1 MSAKLGIFVLFYCG
15 GLLICPEIW
24 FITRRVSSLRFD
36 SGWLD
41 FSLFGSSSRIYVRYF
56 IYFYL
61 FLSILIYFY
70 LFLSIRTYI
79 HGLKPDERQPAPGV
93 GKEILVN
100 VPMELESELSS
111 MLAGLAKQKAGLNT
125 EQKTCG
131 ENIN

>member
-56 IYFYL
+56 
-61 FLSILIYFY
+61 IYFY